1 MSLFGI
7 PERIQGEPTRMD
19 LVYLVS
25 ANPGLIFWLLAP
37 LHVLG
42 LASII
47 RTRMPHS
54 HRVHSLCH
62 HGFVACLFFVACAT
76 LFTILTHNSWWVWS
90 GTTFSI
96 MAVGATAEWGRAVH
110 ATGF

>member
-1 MSLFGI
+1 
-7 PERIQGEPTRMD
+7 MD
-19 LVYLVS
+19 FAAL
-25 ANPGLIFWLLAP
+25 AADPGLIFWLLAA

-42 LASII
+42 LISVLL
-47 RTRMPHS
+47 TRLPLC
-54 HRVHSLCH
+54 HRVHALCH
-62 HGFVACLFFVACAT
+62 HGFVLFLVLVAGAT
-76 LFTILTHNSWWVWS
+76 LLTIVTRNGWWVWS

>member
-1 MSLFGI
+1 
-7 PERIQGEPTRMD
+7 MD
-19 LVYLVS
+19 LVYLVTT
-25 ANPGLIFWLLAP
+25 NPGLIFWLLVP

-47 RTRMPHS
+47 LTRMPHS
-54 HRVHSLCH
+54 HRVHTICH
-62 HGFVACLFFVACAT
+62 HGFVVCLFFVACAT
-76 LFTILTHNSWWVWS
+76 LFTILTRNHMWVWS

-96 MAVGATAEWGRAVH
+96 MAVGATAEWGRAVQ